1 MLKKFLFLPALTVVF
16 CLSALDNAPKSSW
29 LIAEKDKKNASF
41 DVFYIYPTLL
51 KDKET
56 PYPDLS
62 AAKVRTRLK
71 KFSAAQTG
79 IFDHNA
85 RIFVPAVRQ
94 LEYTRCKE
102 ALKGYKNGCIDKDS
116 PFYPGVA
123 DTAAAFRYYLKHW
136 NQGRPYILF
145 GHSQGAMVLYE
156 VLKRVPEI
164 TPGKGFAAAYLPGLP
179 GLTAR
184 QIREDLGKRGILP
197 AEDEGSTGVVIIWNT
212 QSPESRSSFTS
223 SGGYG
228 INPLNWRT
236 DTFPAAAA
244 LHKGMVFFD
253 HRTLAPLL
261 WMHRNAPLPV
271 CSAVLDKNGTLLVSD
286 VPSLARKLY
295 EGLFGPGCFH
305 AGDIWL
311 FAGNIAS
318 NARLRTALHAMKNE
332 FDKAVSMVKAGEAE
346 CVLLRQ
352 GRIAAAER
360 GRGVSPLLRL
370 YERDK
375 KAMEGAVIVDKVI
388 GRAAAAIAIN
398 GKAKHVYGLVM
409 SEDAQRFL
417 QENGISSSCSLKVHR
432 ILNRKRNGLC
442 PLEQSVQG
450 INDPRKALEALK
462 KKIAVLMQEN
472 RKK

>member
-1 MLKKFLFLPALTVVF
+1 M
-16 CLSALDNAPKSSW
+16 
-29 LIAEKDKKNASF
+29 
-41 DVFYIYPTLL
+41 
-51 KDKET
+51 
-56 PYPDLS
+56 
-62 AAKVRTRLK
+62 
-71 KFSAAQTG
+71 
-79 IFDHNA
+79 
-85 RIFVPAVRQ
+85 
-94 LEYTRCKE
+94 
-102 ALKGYKNGCIDKDS
+102 
-116 PFYPGVA
+116 
-123 DTAAAFRYYLKHW
+123 
-136 NQGRPYILF
+136 
-145 GHSQGAMVLYE
+145 YE

-271 CSAVLDKNGTLLVSD
+271 CSAVLDKNG
-286 VPSLARKLY
+286 
-295 EGLFGPGCFH
+295 
-305 AGDIWL
+305 
-311 FAGNIAS
+311 
-318 NARLRTALHAMKNE
+318 
-332 FDKAVSMVKAGEAE
+332 
-346 CVLLRQ
+346 
-352 GRIAAAER
+352 
-360 GRGVSPLLRL
+360 SPLLRL

-432 ILNRKRNGLC
+432 ILNRKSNGLC
-442 PLEQSVQG
+442 PLEQSVLG
-450 INDPRKALEALK
+450 INDPQKALEALK